1 MEASIDLIPAAE
13 NPAGEPAWDFQELS
27 LRKMGHK
34 SQYLFWRRHP
44 QRRPRLPADSICHT
58 EWRHTVLSRPNYRA
72 EQHRTYTNLLRQQL
86 HQVSESA
93 GLNTCS
99 AQIHSSNEPS
109 SLENVKMSN
118 FFFSPDGAVGTQI
131 LLGHISP
138 ASQRRINSTSI
149 HPIWSSACGISIVD
163 VGWGALYGHKVS
175 HRFSCMWSHPWM
187 DNGHHG
193 TKLWIIRSQLKQAH
207 LYIVAAAAQ
216 RFSLF
221 SPHLKHQAII
231 LAGQAD
237 FQCGSEK
244 GKKNKAGHLVC

>member
-13 NPAGEPAWDFQELS
+13 NPAGEPVWDFHELS

-44 QRRPRLPADSICHT
+44 QRRPRLPADYICHT
-58 EWRHTVLSRPNYRA
+58 EWRHTALSRPNYRA
-72 EQHRTYTNLLRQQL
+72 EQHRASTNLLRQQL
-86 HQVSESA
+86 RQVSESA

-109 SLENVKMSN
+109 SLEKCENVH
-118 FFFSPDGAVGTQI
+118 FFLSRWCCWDTN
-131 LLGHISP
+131 LLGHISS

-149 HPIWSSACGISIVD
+149 HPIWSSVCGVSIVD

-187 DNGHHG
+187 DNGLHG
-193 TKLWIIRSQLKQAH
+193 TKLWIIRSQLKRAN
-207 LYIVAAAAQ
+207 L
-216 RFSLF
+216 
-221 SPHLKHQAII
+221 
-231 LAGQAD
+231 
-237 FQCGSEK
+237 
-244 GKKNKAGHLVC
+244 